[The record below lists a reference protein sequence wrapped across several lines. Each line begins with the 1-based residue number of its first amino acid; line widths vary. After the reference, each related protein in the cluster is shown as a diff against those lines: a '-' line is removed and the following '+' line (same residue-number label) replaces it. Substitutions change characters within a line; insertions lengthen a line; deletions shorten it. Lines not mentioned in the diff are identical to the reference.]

1 MVTAYTNRNTPRHVR
16 FNAMEDPNND
26 NSESDEFLV
35 TEEKY
40 SIDEV
45 IHNVFGL
52 HGGLTEYTIENDK
65 SVVRNII
72 HSITHF
78 NTEYIE
84 IYFYEE
90 YTSEYALGLPDEL
103 TELNEEVRIVFR
115 QNGVIART
123 QMSNATLNLN
133 DDDADEKI
141 WRFAE
146 RYFNNGD
153 NRYTSDYA
161 QPNSVMVLNIHHAA
175 AVSNEVKILNIN
187 INFIPNEYITRC
199 YFCEVCDTE
208 YDIHNETEVAN
219 HRRCIEHYNATNT
232 EDMTL
237 LNADGA
243 VGSGS
248 GSESGSDSESGS
260 ESEWE
265 SDFEVEGEN
274 VENYTVNDFEN
285 PAGTANENENRN
297 FINEINNIPD
307 NNNNFILNRF
317 QVSVNP
323 INS

>member
-1 MVTAYTNRNTPRHVR
+1 MVTAYTNRNTSRHVR

-175 AVSNEVKILNIN
+175 AVSNEVQILNIN
-187 INFIPNEYITRC
+187 INFIPNEDITRC

-232 EDMTL
+232 DDMTL

-243 VGSGS
+243 VGSESGSGS
-248 GSESGSDSESGS
+248 GSES

>member
-153 NRYTSDYA
+153 NRYTSDYT
-161 QPNSVMVLNIHHAA
+161 QPNSVMVLNIHHAV
-175 AVSNEVKILNIN
+175 AVSNEVQILNIN
-187 INFIPNEYITRC
+187 INFIPNEDITRC

-243 VGSGS
+243 VASESES
-248 GSESGSDSESGS
+248 GSESESEW

-274 VENYTVNDFEN
+274 VENYTVNDFET